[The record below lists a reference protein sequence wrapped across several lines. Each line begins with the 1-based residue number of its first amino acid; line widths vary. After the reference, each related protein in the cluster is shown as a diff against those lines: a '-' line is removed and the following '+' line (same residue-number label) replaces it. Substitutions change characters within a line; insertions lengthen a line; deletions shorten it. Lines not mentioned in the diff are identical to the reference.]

1 MLSSDWKSRIII
13 AITIT
18 LLMIVTNAWT
28 GKDYEFPLAPHITI
42 TTGNGKPAHD
52 IPITGLQG
60 RYRQNQDL
68 DLTMALNYTD
78 YHFERPSRLL
88 KLNSANEIDAKVLG
102 IIIDTDEERKFT
114 LNDQLKPYVAAGI
127 GVTFINAEALVKI
140 SRGWQLFY

>member
-1 MLSSDWKSRIII
+1 MLSSNWKSRIII

-18 LLMIVTNAWT
+18 LLMIVTNDWT
-28 GKDYEFPLAPHITI
+28 GKDYEFPLAPHII
-42 TTGNGKPAHD
+42 TSGNGKPAHD
-52 IPITGLQG
+52 IPITGLQE

-78 YHFERPSRLL
+78 YHFEWPSRLL
-88 KLNSANEIDAKVLG
+88 KLTSANEINAKVLG
-102 IIIDTDEERKFT
+102 IIIDADEEKKFT

>member
-1 MLSSDWKSRIII
+1 MLSSDWKSRFLI

-18 LLMIVTNAWT
+18 LLVIVTNAWT
-28 GKDYEFPLAPHITI
+28 GEDYEFPLAPHII
-42 TTGNGKPAHD
+42 TSGNSKPAHD

-68 DLTMALNYTD
+68 DLTMTLDYTE
-78 YHFERPSRLL
+78 YHFKRSSRLL

-102 IIIDTDEERKFT
+102 IIIDAGEERELT

-127 GVTFINAEALVKI
+127 GVTFINAEAFVKLA
-140 SRGWQLFY
+140 RGWQLFY